1 MSKTV
6 VMSGGVGAAKFLR
19 GLSQIHPPDSITAII
34 NVADDFRLH
43 GLAISPDIDTVT
55 YTLAEQVNPETGWGQ
70 KDESWRVMRELER
83 YKGQTWFSL
92 GDLDL
97 ALHLYRTQR
106 LSEGATLAEVTKEV
120 SAAWEI
126 KVNLLPVTNHP
137 VRTRLTVEGEGDIDF
152 QDYFVARQH
161 DVAINALRFDGASD
175 ATPAPGVL
183 EAISEASHIVIAPSN
198 PIVSI
203 GPLLA
208 IPGIREAL
216 VQNRERV
223 VAVSP
228 IIGGLALK
236 GPADR
241 MLSELGHEPS
251 ALGVASL
258 YQSFSSAL
266 LIDTADNHLS
276 SKISS
281 LGIRAV
287 VANTVM
293 SDISKAA
300 QVALSAIN
308 AINPPLTGA

>member
-19 GLSQIHPPDSITAII
+19 GLSQVRPPDSITAII

-55 YTLAEQVNPETGWGQ
+55 YTLAQQVNPETGWGQ
-70 KDESWRVMRELER
+70 KGESWRVMSELER

-106 LSEGATLAEVTKEV
+106 LSEGVTLDKVTREV

-126 KVNLLPVTNHP
+126 KVNLLPVTNHL
-137 VRTRLTVEGEGDIDF
+137 VRTRLAVEGEGDIDF

-161 DVAINALRFDGASD
+161 GVAINAVRFDGAID

-183 EAISEASHIVIAPSN
+183 EAINEASHIVIAPSN

-203 GPLLA
+203 GPILA

-228 IIGGLALK
+228 IIAGLALK
-236 GPADR
+236 GPAAR
-241 MLSELGHEPS
+241 MLYELGHEPS
-251 ALGVASL
+251 ALGVAAL

-266 LIDTADNHLS
+266 LIDTADKHLS
-276 SKISS
+276 TKISS
-281 LGIRAV
+281 LEIKAV
-287 VANTVM
+287 AANTVM

-308 AINPPLTGA
+308 AINPPMTGA

>member
-6 VMSGGVGAAKFLR
+6 VLSGSVGAAKFLR
-19 GLSQIHPPDSITAII
+19 GLAQIRPPDSITAII

-70 KDESWRVMRELER
+70 KGESWRVMSELER

-106 LSEGATLAEVTKEV
+106 LSEGATLDKVTKEV
-120 SAAWEI
+120 SAAWDI
-126 KVNLLPVTNHP
+126 KVNLLPV
-137 VRTRLTVEGEGDIDF
+137 
-152 QDYFVARQH
+152 
-161 DVAINALRFDGASD
+161 
-175 ATPAPGVL
+175 PA
-183 EAISEASHIVIAPSN
+183 A
-198 PIVSI
+198 
-203 GPLLA
+203 
-208 IPGIREAL
+208 
-216 VQNRERV
+216 
-223 VAVSP
+223 
-228 IIGGLALK
+228 
-236 GPADR
+236 R

-251 ALGVASL
+251 TFGVAAL

-266 LIDTADNHLS
+266 LIDTADKHLS
-276 SKISS
+276 PKISN
-281 LGIRAV
+281 LDIRAV

-308 AINPPLTGA
+308 AINPPLTEA

>member
-6 VMSGGVGAAKFLR
+6 VLSGGVGAAKFLR
-19 GLSQIHPPDSITAII
+19 GLAQIRPPDSITAII

-55 YTLAEQVNPETGWGQ
+55 YTLAEQVNPETGCGQ
-70 KDESWRVMRELER
+70 KGDSWRVMSELER

-106 LSEGATLAEVTKEV
+106 LSEGATIDKVTKEV
-120 SAAWEI
+120 SAAWDI

-161 DVAINALRFDGASD
+161 DVAINAVRFDGASD
-175 ATPAPGVL
+175 ATPAQGVL
-183 EAISEASHIVIAPSN
+183 AAINEASHIVIAPSN

-208 IPGIREAL
+208 IPGIRDAL
-216 VQNRERV
+216 LQNRERV

-236 GPADR
+236 GPAAR

-251 ALGVASL
+251 TFGVAAL

-266 LIDTADNHLS
+266 LIDTADKHLS
-276 SKISS
+276 PKISN
-281 LGIRAV
+281 LDIRAV

-308 AINPPLTGA
+308 AINPPLTEA

>member
-70 KDESWRVMRELER
+70 KGESWHVMSELER

-126 KVNLLPVTNHP
+126 KVNLLPVTNYP

-161 DVAINALRFDGASD
+161 DVAINAVRFDGASD

-293 SDISKAA
+293 SNISKAA

-308 AINPPLTGA
+308 ATNPPLTGA